1 MKKFASL
8 LLAFAMTV
16 GMLTG
21 CGGDSGTSSTGEAP
35 AQEVTVAIS
44 STFATLNPAGFQHMG
59 DMGRIFESE
68 LIDQDEEGGER
79 GDEYDSFGH
88 HVQQALHIRPVH
100 SE

>member
-44 STFATLNPAGFQHMG
+44 STFATLDGTDFHHPWHMSMAIRVPASTAPTRMVSCS
-59 DMGRIFESE
+59 MIWAKAWKRV
-68 LIDQDEEGGER
+68 R
-79 GDEYDSFGH
+79 T
-88 HVQQALHIRPVH
+88 V
-100 SE
+100 

>member
-1 MKKFASL
+1 MISLNFKIYRSDIPVKKASRRSVSY
-8 LLAFAMTV
+8 TH
-16 GMLTG
+16 LTLP
-21 CGGDSGTSSTGEAP
+21 T
-35 AQEVTVAIS
+35 
-44 STFATLNPAGFQHMG
+44 NPAGFQHMG

-79 GDEYDSFGH
+79 GDEYDPFGH

>member
-44 STFATLNPAGFQHMG
+44 SPLPLWTRH
-59 DMGRIFESE
+59 
-68 LIDQDEEGGER
+68 
-79 GDEYDSFGH
+79 
-88 HVQQALHIRPVH
+88 
-100 SE
+100 

>member
-1 MKKFASL
+1 MYDLFEFQNIPKRYPGKESQ
-8 LLAFAMTV
+8 
-16 GMLTG
+16 
-21 CGGDSGTSSTGEAP
+21 
-35 AQEVTVAIS
+35 QEI
-44 STFATLNPAGFQHMG
+44 NPAGFQHMG

>member
-1 MKKFASL
+1 MSAATNGWRS
-8 LLAFAMTV
+8 ATA
-16 GMLTG
+16 
-21 CGGDSGTSSTGEAP
+21 GGNKRTAVEFQNIPKRYPGKESQ
-35 AQEVTVAIS
+35 QEV
-44 STFATLNPAGFQHMG
+44 NPAGFQHMG